1 MNKKNILRPE
11 RKEYPA
17 ARKKR
22 TRKKTNTIGL
32 RFKISAPDKPN
43 GIGRAALIIEFYI
56 FNWFVSK
63 SFFQAENP
71 F

>member
-1 MNKKNILRPE
+1 
-11 RKEYPA
+11 
-17 ARKKR
+17 
-22 TRKKTNTIGL
+22 L

-63 SFFQAENP
+63 SFFKAENP